1 MIRTHGT
8 FSVIALGRLNTAR
21 RRYWAFDRQCMD
33 DCGSD
38 GLHGR
43 SHTRTVRDMTP
54 DDASNWPRKMVEE
67 AQ

>member
-8 FSVIALGRLNTAR
+8 FSVIALGRLNTVR
-21 RRYWAFDRQCMD
+21 RRYWDFGRQCMD

-43 SHTRTVRDMTP
+43 SYTRTVRDVAHG
-54 DDASNWPRKMVEE
+54 DASNWPPKMVGE
-67 AQ
+67 AK